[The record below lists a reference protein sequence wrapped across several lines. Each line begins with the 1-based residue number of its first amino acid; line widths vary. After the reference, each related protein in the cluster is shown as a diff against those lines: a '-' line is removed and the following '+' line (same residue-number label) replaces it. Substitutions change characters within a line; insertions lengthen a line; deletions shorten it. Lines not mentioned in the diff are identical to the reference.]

1 MDQREKQFQSLN
13 ICRRLYN
20 LMKFLAR
27 HAHKSIISS
36 SPMPRQ
42 IAQAP
47 AGSNEA
53 SSKSTQMVQP
63 MAQATPPHEGEQA
76 KTSSN
81 EQDIGGKGASEIERI
96 GASTTV
102 SPTQSEEK
110 KKLEKEATLPPAAS
124 QSKAPKKMVSINENI
139 ETIKISKKKSKKKK
153 EQEVPDD
160 SKPLKSILKVASDVD
175 NNSDSQS
182 ESLLSRANAA

>member
-36 SPMPRQ
+36 SSMPRQ
-42 IAQAP
+42 MAQAP

-110 KKLEKEATLPPAAS
+110 KLEKEATLPPDAS

-160 SKPLKSILKVASDVD
+160 SKHLKSILKVASDVD